1 MANINVRG
9 IADQTKEVL
18 RVRAAKAGL
27 SLEAFARRALQQA
40 ATASG
45 AAPTSI
51 LDLAGKYFG
60 ANNGVEL
67 EKPARSTSGFGLVK
81 VSKKAV
87 PVDFDPAQLAH
98 GNG

>member
-9 IADQTKEVL
+9 IADRTKEAL
-18 RVRAAKAGL
+18 RVRAAKAGM
-27 SLEAFARRALQQA
+27 SLEAFARRALQKA

-45 AAPTSI
+45 EAPAPI

-67 EKPARSTSGFGLVK
+67 EKSARSTHRE
-81 VSKKAV
+81 
-87 PVDFDPAQLAH
+87 PVEFS
-98 GNG
+98 